1 MAKRKEVL
9 MNGSTIKSI
18 IGVIIAVVLAGG
30 IALTGSQSG
39 HEVFGIPI
47 FILAVAGAF
56 LIQWVVFA
64 IAYMKK
70 SERFYDLTGS
80 LTYISITTLSVLAI
94 PEIDDRAV
102 LLLVLVVVWATR
114 LGTFLFTR
122 VYKQGKDDRFDE
134 IKVSFPRFLLT
145 WTLQGLWVTFTAA
158 AALTAIT
165 TTTRLELGW
174 VSLIGIIIWAFG
186 FFFELI
192 ADVQKSQFKAN
203 PENEGGFIHNGL
215 WAWSRHPNYF
225 GEIVLWIGVAVVALP
240 VLRGWALLALV
251 SPVWVILQLTLISG
265 IPMLEKKADERWGGQ
280 EDYETYK
287 RNTPV
292 LFPRPPKRK

>member
-1 MAKRKEVL
+1 